1 MFNSQTPLNLFCI
14 DNFYLF
20 CYTHFTLESKFLP
33 DNGGRMKSIFIV
45 LFSLFV
51 FCACATKTVPEK
63 QCFPKVV
70 ILKGVN
76 FDFNKSILKPES
88 YSILDENLAILKS
101 RPKMTIVIV
110 GHTDSDGNDVYNKRL
125 SEARAAAVMQY
136 LLEKGIQGGRMQAIG
151 KGKSAPIA
159 DNKTD
164 AGKAQNRRIEIEFT
178 DPEPDVIC
186 N

>member
-1 MFNSQTPLNLFCI
+1 
-14 DNFYLF
+14 
-20 CYTHFTLESKFLP
+20 
-33 DNGGRMKSIFIV
+33 MKKIFVI
-45 LFSLFV
+45 LFSFFIL
-51 FCACATKTVPEK
+51 CACASKSAPEK
-63 QCFPKVV
+63 KCFPKVI

-88 YSILDENLAILKS
+88 YPVLDENLAVLKS
-101 RPKMTIVIV
+101 RPKMTIMIV
-110 GHTDSDGNDVYNKRL
+110 GHTDSDGTDTYNQKL
-125 SEARAAAVMQY
+125 SETRATAVMQY
-136 LLEKGIQGGRMQAIG
+136 FLEKGIPSGRMKAIG
-151 KGKSAPIA
+151 KGESTPIA